1 MTDLSPTLQALID
14 AQENPFV
21 LIDSGYRV
29 VAANSAYQ
37 AAYGL
42 VATQIV
48 GRYCYELS
56 HRRTAPCHQ
65 HGEDC
70 PHRQVL
76 ASGRECQV
84 LHTHYDQQGS
94 AEHVQ
99 IRGFAI
105 PHPDGGFLVGESIFR
120 LATQQELNCDE
131 MRLIGRSPAFLRA
144 IEQLTLAAASHA
156 NILLHGESGVGK
168 ELAAHY
174 MHRHSPRRNGPFLAV
189 DCASISENL
198 FESEIFGHERGAFT
212 GCVGRKQGLFELA
225 DGGTLFL
232 DEVGEL
238 SAAMQAKLLRVLES
252 GEFRRVGGR
261 EVLHAD
267 VRVIGATNRNLMTMV
282 ESGGFREDLYYR
294 LACITIELPPLR
306 ARRSDIPA
314 LAEALL
320 VRINQANGSRLYLTG
335 EALDRLMGYD
345 FPGNVRELRNI
356 LQRAAAL
363 SAGSGSGSI
372 GAAAIRMDSVR
383 SGATHHEENNAG
395 AGGSTD
401 KVPTSM
407 RAIERGHI
415 AELLER
421 FSGHRRA
428 VADALGISERTLY
441 RKLRRYELG

>member
-21 LIDSGYRV
+21 LIDPEYRI
-29 VAANSAYQ
+29 VAANNAYQ

-42 VATQIV
+42 EAMQIV

-65 HGEDC
+65 HGEEC
-70 PHRQVL
+70 PHQQVL
-76 ASGRECQV
+76 ASGKGCQV
-84 LHTHYDQQGS
+84 LHTHYDQHGA

-120 LATQQELNCDE
+120 LATQQDLNCDE
-131 MRLIGRSPAFLRA
+131 MRLVGRSPAFLRVV
-144 IEQLTLAAASHA
+144 EQLTLAAASQA
-156 NILLHGESGVGK
+156 TVLLYGESGVGK

-174 MHRHSPRRNGPFLAV
+174 MHQHSPRRNGPFLAV
-189 DCASISENL
+189 DCGAISETL

-238 SAAMQAKLLRVLES
+238 STAMQAKFLRVMES

-261 EVLHAD
+261 ETLRAD
-267 VRVIGATNRNLMTMV
+267 VRVIGATNRVLVQMV

-320 VRINQANGSRLYLTG
+320 VRINQVNGSRLYLTG
-335 EALDRLMGYD
+335 EALDRLTSYD

-363 SAGSGSGSI
+363 SAGSGNGAI
-372 GAAAIRMDSVR
+372 GAADIRVEGVR
-383 SGATHHEENNAG
+383 SVTSGPDG
-395 AGGSTD
+395 AGVSTGQSPGRA
-401 KVPTSM
+401 PTSM
-407 RAIERGHI
+407 RAVERSHI

-421 FSGHRRA
+421 FDGHRRA

>member
-1 MTDLSPTLQALID
+1 MVDLSPTLQALID
-14 AQENPFV
+14 AQQNPFV
-21 LIDSGYRV
+21 LIDPEYRI
-29 VAANSAYQ
+29 VAANNAYQ

-42 VATQIV
+42 EAIQIV

-76 ASGRECQV
+76 ASGKECQV

-99 IRGFAI
+99 IKGLAI
-105 PHPDGGFLVGESIFR
+105 PLPDGGYLVAESIFR
-120 LATQQELNCDE
+120 LAAQPELNCDE

-144 IEQLTLAAASHA
+144 VEQLTLAAASHA

-189 DCASISENL
+189 DCGAISETL

-238 SAAMQAKLLRVLES
+238 SLAMQAKLLRVMES

-335 EALDRLMGYD
+335 EALDRLIGYD

-363 SAGSGSGSI
+363 SAGSGNGSI
-372 GAAAIRMDSVR
+372 GASAIRFDGVR
-383 SGATHHEENNAG
+383 AAAVHPEETGAKPQMSAEGT
-395 AGGSTD
+395 
-401 KVPTSM
+401 PTSI
-407 RAIERGHI
+407 RAVERSHI